1 MPAFFVSI
9 AQQAGKGHGMKVT
22 QRNRKLKQNQILMVI
37 ADGVILDADINP
49 FNVSRW
55 YSGHRKY
62 RIMLIDVTEDKYNY
76 VIKGKNRDL
85 ICYPESNRFEQYK
98 HLFVI
103 RRNNIEV
110 IEHNGFFRKII
121 SHMEKYGWF
130 YGAVI
135 QLIGTA
141 VLAII
146 GI

>member
-1 MPAFFVSI
+1 
-9 AQQAGKGHGMKVT
+9 MKET
-22 QRNRKLKQNQILMVI
+22 QRNGMLKQNQILMVI
-37 ADGVILDADINP
+37 ADGVIRDTDINP

-55 YSGHRKY
+55 YSGHHKY
-62 RIMLIDVTEDKYNY
+62 RIVLMDVTEDKCNY
-76 VIKGKNRDL
+76 VIKSKKRNL
-85 ICYPESNRFEQYK
+85 ICYPESNCFGQYK
-98 HLFVI
+98 HFFVI
-103 RRNNIEV
+103 RRNNIE
-110 IEHNGFFRKII
+110 ILEQKGFFRKTM